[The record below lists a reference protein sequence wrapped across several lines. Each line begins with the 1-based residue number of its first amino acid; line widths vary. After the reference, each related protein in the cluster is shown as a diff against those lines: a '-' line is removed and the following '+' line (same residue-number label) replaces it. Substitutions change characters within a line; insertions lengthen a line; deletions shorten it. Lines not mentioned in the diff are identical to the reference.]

1 VSGNGYTLAVIPA
14 RGGSKGVPRKNIRL
28 LAGKPLIAYAIQ
40 TALASKLI
48 DRVIVSTDD
57 PEIAHIARQYG
68 AEVPFMRP
76 PELARDDSPEWLT
89 WQHAI
94 RTLEAMEGFTGV
106 KVFVCVS
113 PTSPLR
119 IVEDVDVCVRTLQEG
134 DADLVITVRSAD
146 RNPYF
151 NMVVLNEDGYAGL
164 VIPPEGKI
172 YRRQDAPSVYDM
184 TTVAY
189 AARPQFV
196 LKASSMFEG
205 KVKAVVVPTERALD
219 IDTELDFKV
228 AEFLFGQ
235 STMNRN
241 EVQPGVHTRHVT

>member
-1 VSGNGYTLAVIPA
+1 MSGGSSVAVIPA
-14 RGGSKGVPRKNIRL
+14 SGGSKGVPRKNIRL
-28 LAGKPLIAYAIQ
+28 LAGKPLIAYAIE
-40 TALASKLI
+40 TALASKFI

-57 PEIAHIARQYG
+57 AEIAHIAQQHG

-94 RTLEAMEGFTGV
+94 RTLEAVEGSARM

-119 IVEDVDVCVRTLQEG
+119 TVEDVDACIRMLLES
-134 DADLVITVRSAD
+134 DADLVITVRPAERS
-146 RNPYF
+146 PYF
-151 NMVVLNEDGYAGL
+151 NMVVLDQHGYARL

-172 YRRQDAPSVYDM
+172 YRRQDAPAVYDV

-189 AARPQFV
+189 AARPEFV
-196 LKASSMFEG
+196 LRAGSMLEG
-205 KVKAVVVPTERALD
+205 KLKAVVVPAERALD
-219 IDTELDFKV
+219 IDTELDFKI

-235 STMNRN
+235 STMDRN

>member
-1 VSGNGYTLAVIPA
+1 MSGGSSVAVIPA

-28 LAGKPLIAYAIQ
+28 LAGKPLISYAIE
-40 TALASKLI
+40 TALASKFI

-57 PEIAHIARQYG
+57 PEIAHVARQYG

-94 RTLEAMEGFTGV
+94 RTLEAVEGSARV

-119 IVEDVDVCVRTLQEG
+119 AVEDVDACIQTLLDS
-134 DADLVITVRSAD
+134 DADLVVTVRPAERS
-146 RNPYF
+146 PYF
-151 NMVVLNEDGYAGL
+151 NMVVLDESGYARL
-164 VIPPEGKI
+164 VIPPEGNI
-172 YRRQDAPSVYDM
+172 YRRQDAPRVYDL

-189 AARPQFV
+189 AARPEFV
-196 LKASSMFEG
+196 LTASSMFEG
-205 KVKAVVVPTERALD
+205 TVKAVVVPTERALD

-228 AEFLFGQ
+228 AEFLLGH
-235 STMNRN
+235 SPMR
-241 EVQPGVHTRHVT
+241 R